1 MPSRSSSSRM
11 LAWVRS
17 KYRAAPKASTVV
29 ASATVYHRVSRRRM
43 VAISG
48 LYDVA
53 VASVGGVQLVGV
65 AGVSLLPE
73 AVDHQVGDV
82 GGRMEVVLPGVFREQ
97 GAGHGSSWV
106 AQEVLQHGVFFGSQ
120 LDRFSGRSDL

>member
-53 VASVGGVQLVGV
+53 DASDGVDQFVGV
-65 AGVSLLPE
+65 AGVDLLPE
-73 AVDHQVGDV
+73 AVDHHVDDV
-82 GGRMEVVLPGVFREQ
+82 GSRIEVIIPGVFRDQ
-97 GAGHGSSWV
+97 RAGHDSSCV
-106 AQEVLQHGVFFGSQ
+106 AHEVLQHGVFFGSQ
-120 LDRFSGRSDL
+120 